1 MASEHLAELVKSLPT
16 TPGVYLFK
24 EAAGKVIYVGK
35 AASLRARVRSYFQST
50 GDERP
55 KLAALVPKVADLE
68 FIVTDSEA
76 EALLLENTLIKRH
89 RPPFNTRLKDD
100 KTYPYLK
107 IPLHEPWARPYI
119 TRRVES
125 DGARYFGPFASASS
139 LRQTM
144 ALIKKLFPY
153 RSCNRV
159 ITGKD
164 PRPCLDYYIHRCLA
178 PCIGACTK
186 DQYDAVIAQVVLF
199 LEGKEDTVARQLRA
213 EMQAASAGL
222 DFERAALLR
231 DRLQAVLRV
240 SEQQKAAAPGGDDQ
254 DVIALAQGRDDA
266 LVDIFFLRKG
276 RIIGREHF
284 PIAGA
289 QGDTPGQVITS
300 FVKQYYDSAPQ
311 IPKVVLLQ
319 HPIEDQAL
327 IEGWL
332 ANKRGARVS
341 IRVPRRGKKRELVEM
356 VAANA
361 QEWLQQ
367 TRVRWMSD
375 AGNLQ
380 GALEELQEQLDL
392 PRLPRRIECYDVSNI
407 HGTNPTASMVVFL
420 EGRSARAHYRKF
432 SIKGVRGIDDYAM
445 MQEALGRRFK
455 AFARGEAGASPE
467 AGTSATTAGVQEAP
481 APSAAAG
488 LTAPQFGVRRL
499 RRARRPGDGPPP
511 KGADTSFAARPDLI
525 LIDGGRG
532 HLNAALEVVLQL
544 GVEDVALASIAKQE
558 ELLFT
563 PDTPDPIV
571 LPRSSPALYLV
582 QRIRDEA
589 HRFAITYHR
598 QRRSRGELKSAL
610 DGIGGIGPKRRR
622 ALLRRFGS
630 VQGIREAPL
639 EEIAAVVGMT
649 RRVAERLKE
658 QL

>member
-1 MASEHLAELVKSLPT
+1 MAAEALPELVKSLPMS
-16 TPGVYLFK
+16 PGVYLFK
-24 EAAGKVIYVGK
+24 DEAGKIIYVGK
-35 AASLRARVRSYFQST
+35 AASLRARVRSYFQT
-50 GDERP
+50 PGDERP
-55 KLAALVPKVADLE
+55 KLLALVPRVDDLE

-89 RPPFNTRLKDD
+89 QPLFNTRLKDD

-107 IPLHEPWARPYI
+107 IPVNEPWARPFI

-144 ALIKKLFPY
+144 ALVKKLFPY

-164 PRPCLDYYIHRCLA
+164 PRPCLDYYIHRCIA

-186 DQYDAVIAQVVLF
+186 EQYDGVIDQVVLF
-199 LEGKEDTVARQLRA
+199 LEGKEDTVARQLKG
-213 EMQAASAGL
+213 EMRAASGRQ

-231 DRLQAVLRV
+231 DRLQAVQRV
-240 SEQQKAAAPGGDDQ
+240 GEQQKAAAPGGDDQ

-266 LVDIFFLRKG
+266 LVDIFFLRGG

-284 PIAGA
+284 PLAGA
-289 QGDTPGQVITS
+289 QGETPGQILTS

-311 IPKVVLLQ
+311 VPKMVLLQ
-319 HPIEDQAL
+319 HPVEDQAL
-327 IEGWL
+327 LEQWL
-332 ANKRGARVS
+332 SRKKGARAV
-341 IRVPRRGKKRELVEM
+341 IQVPRRGKKRELVEM

-367 TRVRWMSD
+367 TRVRWLSD
-375 AGNLQ
+375 GGNLQ
-380 GALEELQEQLDL
+380 GALEELQEHLGL

-420 EGRSARAHYRKF
+420 DGRPAKAHYRRF
-432 SIKGVRGIDDYAM
+432 SIKGVQGIDDYAM
-445 MQEALGRRFK
+445 MQEALRRRFK
-455 AFARGEAGASPE
+455 QFARVAAGPEAGLQGSPE
-467 AGTSATTAGVQEAP
+467 AQETRVP
-481 APSAAAG
+481 PTEPT
-488 LTAPQFGVRRL
+488 LTAQSRPQSG
-499 RRARRPGDGPPP
+499 RRAQPSGGGPRRQ
-511 KGADTSFAARPDLI
+511 GADPSFATRPDLL

-532 HLNAALEVVLQL
+532 HLNAVLEVVLQL
-544 GVEDVALASIAKQE
+544 GVEDVSLASIAKQE

-563 PDTPDPIV
+563 TDTPEPV
-571 LPRSSPALYLV
+571 ALPRTSQALYLV

-598 QRRSRGELKSAL
+598 QRRSKSELKSVL
-610 DGIGGIGPKRRR
+610 DDIAGIGPKRRR

-630 VQGIREAPL
+630 VPGIREAPL

-649 RRVAERLKE
+649 RRLAERLKA

>member
-1 MASEHLAELVKSLPT
+1 MAAEALPELVKSLPT
-16 TPGVYLFK
+16 SPGVYLFK
-24 EAAGKVIYVGK
+24 DEAGKIIYVGK
-35 AASLRARVRSYFQST
+35 AASLRARVRSYFQT
-50 GDERP
+50 AGDERP
-55 KLAALVPKVADLE
+55 KLLALVPRVADLE

-89 RPPFNTRLKDD
+89 QPLFNTRLKDD

-107 IPLHEPWARPYI
+107 IPVNEPWARPVI

-144 ALIKKLFPY
+144 ALVKKLFPY

-164 PRPCLDYYIHRCLA
+164 PRPCLDYYIHRCIA

-186 DQYDAVIAQVVLF
+186 EQYDGVIDQVVLF
-199 LEGKEDTVARQLRA
+199 LEGKEDTVARQLKG
-213 EMQAASAGL
+213 EMRAASGRQ

-231 DRLQAVLRV
+231 DRLQAVQRV
-240 SEQQKAAAPGGDDQ
+240 GEQQKAAAPGGDDT

-266 LVDIFFLRKG
+266 LVDIFFLRAG

-284 PIAGA
+284 PLAGA
-289 QGDTPGQVITS
+289 QGETPGQILTS

-311 IPKVVLLQ
+311 VPKMVLLQ
-319 HPIEDQAL
+319 HPVEDQVL
-327 IEGWL
+327 LEEWL
-332 ANKRGARVS
+332 SRKKGARAV
-341 IRVPRRGKKRELVEM
+341 IQVPRRGKKRELVEM

-367 TRVRWMSD
+367 IRVRWLSD

-380 GALEELQEQLDL
+380 GALEELQEHLGL

-407 HGTNPTASMVVFL
+407 QGTNPTASMVVFL
-420 EGRSARAHYRKF
+420 DGRPAKAHYRRF
-432 SIKGVRGIDDYAM
+432 SIKGVQGIDDYAM
-445 MQEALGRRFK
+445 MQEALRRRFK
-455 AFARGEAGASPE
+455 QFAKDVAAPDAGLES
-467 AGTSATTAGVQEAP
+467 AP
-481 APSAAAG
+481 AEAQETPAQPAEPA
-488 LTAPQFGVRRL
+488 LTAQQLGVRRL
-499 RRARRPGDGPPP
+499 RRAQPRRQ
-511 KGADTSFAARPDLI
+511 GADPSFATRPDLL

-532 HLNAALEVVLQL
+532 HLNAVLEVVLQM
-544 GVEDVALASIAKQE
+544 GVEEVSLASIAKQE

-563 PDTPDPIV
+563 PDTPEPIA
-571 LPRSSPALYLV
+571 LARTSQALYLV

-598 QRRSRGELKSAL
+598 QRRSKSELKSVL
-610 DGIGGIGPKRRR
+610 DDIAGIGPKRRR

-630 VQGIREAPL
+630 VPGIREAPL
-639 EEIAAVVGMT
+639 EEIAAVLGMT
-649 RRVAERLKE
+649 RRLAERLKA